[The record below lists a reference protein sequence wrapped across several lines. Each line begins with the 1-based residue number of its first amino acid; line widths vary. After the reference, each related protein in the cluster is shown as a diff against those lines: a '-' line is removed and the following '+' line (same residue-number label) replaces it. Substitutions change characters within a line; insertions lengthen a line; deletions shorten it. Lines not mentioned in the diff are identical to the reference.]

1 MLFFISISLSLFTL
15 LLSNILNKKVNNPL
29 NPCSIM
35 VYIWLLLL
43 FIAVTYGS
51 KLGYYPVDISVI
63 LFTFFFL
70 DLILIITY
78 FGSETINNNYKFCI
92 DFSEKKIFNISI
104 VLFLFF
110 LFSTFCYFKNLSNYI
125 PLNNLLSN
133 IWLWKDLELS
143 GKLSSNSLLFLG
155 RNLQLIGTILAIGFL
170 NCTGYRKKTIFVFLI
185 VYLLLTF
192 IDPRRDPIIDKLIY
206 IICPF
211 VLYYKGNI
219 KQILKWV
226 IPLSIIF
233 IITFF
238 ILSSSLSFGKENGWS
253 AMGAYT
259 FASFNSLQKA
269 IDTKFTSRSELVLG
283 NTFYFIYMILKF
295 INPILTPPNIVL
307 NFLGGSDT
315 VNIYTSLI
323 APYLDSNGNLFVF
336 VILIVIYALYIG
348 VVIAISINISYK
360 KRDFSAMIFSS
371 AVYACA
377 IRSFYNPTFSYAE
390 ILVSIIY
397 IILMKTIFE
406 KRAKKIERG
415 FNG

>member
-1 MLFFISISLSLFTL
+1 MLFLISISLSLFTL
-15 LLSNILNKKVNNPL
+15 LLSNFLNKKVKNPL

-43 FIAVTYGS
+43 LISVKYGS

-70 DLILIITY
+70 DLILIVTY
-78 FGSETINNNYKFCI
+78 FCSETINGNYKFCI
-92 DFSEKKIFNISI
+92 DFSEKKIFHISVI
-104 VLFLFF
+104 LFLFF
-110 LFSTFCYFKNLSNYI
+110 LFSTFYYFKNLSNYI
-125 PLNNLLSN
+125 PLKYLLSN

-143 GKLSSNSLLFLG
+143 GKLSSNSLLYFG

-170 NCTGYRKKTIFVFLI
+170 NCTGYRKKTIFVFLTI
-185 VYLLLTF
+185 YISLTF
-192 IDPRRDPIIDKLIY
+192 IDPRRDPIIDKIIY

-211 VLYYKGNI
+211 VLYYKGNV
-219 KQILKWV
+219 KQILKWIV
-226 IPLSIIF
+226 PLSIIF
-233 IITFF
+233 IISFF
-238 ILSSSLSFGKENGWS
+238 ILSSSLSFGKVNGWS
-253 AMGAYT
+253 AMGAYS

-269 IDTKFTSRSELVLG
+269 IDIKFTSNSQLVLG
-283 NTFYFIYMILKF
+283 NTFYFIYMVLKF
-295 INPILTPPNIVL
+295 INPIFTPPNIVL

-315 VNIYTSLI
+315 VNVYTSLI

-336 VILIVIYALYIG
+336 VILIMIYALYIG
-348 VVIAISINISYK
+348 VVIAISINISYRK
-360 KRDFSAMIFSS
+360 HDFSAMIFSS

-397 IILMKTIFE
+397 IILIKIIFE
-406 KRAKKIERG
+406 QKRA
-415 FNG
+415 